1 MKIIVIGKN
10 GQLGKAFFELV
21 KKNKKKDKFYFISRE
36 DLNLESK
43 KSICKYFNK
52 NFFDIIINCAAYTKV
67 DDAEKNFKIA
77 NKVNHLSVSTLAK
90 IVKNYHSK
98 LIHISTDYV
107 FSGKLNKN
115 YKESDI
121 PKPINVY
128 GKTKLA
134 GEKAIKKIMKKNS
147 IIIRSSW
154 IYSEFGKNFLKTII
168 KAATKKREI
177 NIVND
182 QFGSPTNANDLA
194 RAIFKVI
201 NNNNFR
207 NKNFPSDIYH
217 FSNTGSTS
225 WYLFAKEIF
234 KLKRINCKIN
244 QINSIESNSL
254 ALRPKNTSLN
264 IDKIVTNFKIKP
276 LNWKKSLKNFL
287 FDESNSIPVNKKFE

>member
-1 MKIIVIGKN
+1 MKIVVIGKN
-10 GQLGKAFFELV
+10 GQLGKSIFKLV

-43 KSICKYFNK
+43 KSITSYFNK

-77 NKVNHLSVSTLAK
+77 NKVNHLSVLTLAK
-90 IVKNYHSK
+90 IANNFHSK

-121 PKPINVY
+121 AKPINVY

-168 KAATKKREI
+168 KIATKKREI

-194 RAIFKVI
+194 VAILKVI
-201 NNNNFR
+201 NNKNFR
-207 NKNFPSDIYH
+207 TKNFSSETYH
-217 FSNTGSTS
+217 FSNTGTTS
-225 WYLFAKEIF
+225 WHLFAEEIF
-234 KLKRINCKIN
+234 KLKRIKCKIN
-244 QINSIESNSL
+244 QIKSFETNSL
-254 ALRPKNTSLN
+254 ASRPKNTSLN
-264 IDKIVTNFKIKP
+264 INKIVTNFKIKP
-276 LNWKKSLKNFL
+276 NTWKKSLKIF
-287 FDESNSIPVNKKFE
+287 FIE